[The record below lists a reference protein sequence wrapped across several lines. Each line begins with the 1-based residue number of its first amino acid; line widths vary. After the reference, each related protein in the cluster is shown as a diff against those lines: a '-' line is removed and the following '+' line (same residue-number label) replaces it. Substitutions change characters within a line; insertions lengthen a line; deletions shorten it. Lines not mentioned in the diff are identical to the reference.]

1 LKQIGKSK
9 YQAFKPFGSRNYRLY
24 FSGQSLSL
32 IGTWMQRTAV
42 YWLVYD
48 QTSSSFMLGVA
59 VFCAQFPSFLL
70 SIIGGVVSD
79 RHNRFKVLLGTQ
91 VASLI
96 QAVALTALVASGNYE
111 VWHILVLS
119 VVLGIINAFDV
130 PARQSMVY
138 DMMNH
143 KEDVPGAIALN
154 SSMVHMARLI
164 GPALSGIVLEHLGAS
179 VCFSINALSFVA
191 VILSLLLM
199 KLPPYKKIDH
209 VHNAFA
215 DLKNGF
221 SYLKKT
227 PSINRVMMMLALI
240 SLLSLPYITLLPV
253 YAKDIFAGS
262 ASVFGY
268 LNSFIGLGAISGAY
282 FLASRSPGSDLKGI
296 LFVNTIVFGIGL
308 LTFSHT
314 TYLPVA
320 LIFLSITGFGMMSQT
335 TISNTLIQLAVTPT
349 MRGRVISYYAM
360 AFFGMQPIGS
370 LLVGAMSHRIGPQN
384 TLLIQGILTI
394 VIALIF
400 LPFLKAK
407 ALRRRDKMK
416 MEQLQERTVE
426 TTG

>member
-1 LKQIGKSK
+1 LKQKYPFK
-9 YQAFKPFGSRNYRLY
+9 YQALRPFTSRNYRLY

-48 QTSSSFMLGVA
+48 HTRSSFMLGVA
-59 VFCAQFPSFLL
+59 VFCTQFPSFLL
-70 SIIGGVVSD
+70 SIAGGVVSD
-79 RHNRFKVLLGTQ
+79 RYNRFRVLLGTQ

-96 QAVALTALVASGNYE
+96 QAASLTLLVAFGHYE
-111 VWHILVLS
+111 VWQILVLS
-119 VVLGIINAFDV
+119 VALGIINAFDV

-138 DMMNH
+138 DMMSS
-143 KEDVPGAIALN
+143 KDDVPGAIALN

-164 GPALSGIVLEHLGAS
+164 GPALSGLVLEKLGAS
-179 VCFSINALSFVA
+179 VCFGINAVSFVA
-191 VILSLLLM
+191 VIVSLLM
-199 KLPPYKKIDH
+199 MRLPPYRKVSH
-209 VHNAFA
+209 PTNAMA

-221 SYLKKT
+221 AYLRNT

-253 YAKDIFAGS
+253 YAKEIFVGNA
-262 ASVFGY
+262 AVFGY

-282 FLASRSPGSDLKGI
+282 FLASRRSGADLKGI
-296 LFVNTIVFGIGL
+296 LFINTIVFGIGL
-308 LTFSHT
+308 IAFSHAT
-314 TYLPVA
+314 DLPVA
-320 LIFLSITGFGMMSQT
+320 LALLTITGFGMMSQT

-370 LLVGAMSHRIGPQN
+370 LIIGALSHRIGPQL
-384 TLLIQGILTI
+384 TMFIQGVFTI
-394 VIALIF
+394 IIALMF

-407 ALRRRDKMK
+407 MLRRRDKMK
-416 MEQLQERTVE
+416 MEQLKERTVE

>member
-1 LKQIGKSK
+1 MRRKPRF
-9 YQAFKPFGSRNYRLY
+9 QALRPFGSRNYRLY
-24 FSGQSLSL
+24 FFGQSLSL

-42 YWLVYD
+42 YWLIYD

-59 VFCAQFPSFLL
+59 VFCTQFPSFLL
-70 SIIGGVVSD
+70 SILGGVVSD
-79 RHNRFKVLLGTQ
+79 RYNRFKVLLGTQ

-96 QAVALTALVASGNYE
+96 QAVALTALIFSAQYQ
-111 VWHILVLS
+111 VWQILALS

-130 PARQSMVY
+130 PARQATVY
-138 DMMNH
+138 DMMKN
-143 KEDVPGAIALN
+143 KDDVPGAIALN

-164 GPALSGIVLEHLGAS
+164 GPALSGIVLEKLGAS
-179 VCFSINALSFVA
+179 VCFAINAISFVA
-191 VILSLLLM
+191 VIISLLMM
-199 KLPPYKKIDH
+199 KLPRHKIAAH
-209 VHNAFA
+209 PTNALT

-221 SYLKKT
+221 IYLRNT
-227 PSINRVMMMLALI
+227 PEINRVMMMLALI

-253 YAKDIFAGS
+253 YAKDIFAGN

-282 FLASRSPGSDLKGI
+282 FLASRSPGADLKGI

-308 LTFSHT
+308 LLFSQAAA
-314 TYLPVA
+314 LPLA
-320 LIFLSITGFGMMSQT
+320 LAFLSITGFGMMSQT

-360 AFFGMQPIGS
+360 AFFGMQPVGS
-370 LLVGAMSHRIGPQN
+370 LIIGALSNRIGPQN
-384 TLLIQGILTI
+384 TLLVQGFITI
-394 VIALIF
+394 IIALIF

-407 ALRRRDKMK
+407 LLRRRDKLK
-416 MEQLQERTVE
+416 IEQLKERTIE